1 MAGEKTLGE
10 FAMNMAFLASD
21 MDRMTTDA
29 TKSAALTVT
38 REVRAAIARDSGGD
52 SKLSGVPGRVGASF
66 TVGGGGHPTALIKA
80 SGPMQLIESD
90 TQSHTILAK
99 GVGRTKGRSKA
110 ARQQAKQS
118 LYDALFGSTGYS
130 GARPLRTP
138 YGPRFKVTH
147 PGTTGK
153 KTWSKAVDGVIGD
166 VPDIYMDGLR
176 KAVRRAL
183 R

>member
-10 FAMNMAFLASD
+10 FAMQMAILAGD
-21 MDRMTTDA
+21 MPRMTSEA
-29 TKSAALTVT
+29 TSQAALLVT

-52 SKLSGVPGRVGASF
+52 SKLSGVPARVGASF
-66 TVGGGGHPTALIKA
+66 TVGGGAHPTALVKA

-90 TQSHTILAK
+90 TQQHTILAK

-110 ARQQAKQS
+110 ARRQAKQN

-130 GARPLRTP
+130 GVRPLRTP

-147 PGTTGK
+147 PGTSGK
-153 KTWSKAVDGVIGD
+153 KTWAKAIDGVIGD
-166 VPDIYMDGLR
+166 VPELYMDGLR